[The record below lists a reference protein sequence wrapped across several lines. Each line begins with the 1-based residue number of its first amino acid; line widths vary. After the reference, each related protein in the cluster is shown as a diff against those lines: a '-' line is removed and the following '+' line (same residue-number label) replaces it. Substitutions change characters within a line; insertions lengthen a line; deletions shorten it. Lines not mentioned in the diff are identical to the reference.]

1 MNKRLTK
8 LKGLIDDGS
17 VPTILEVRTNSREY
31 SYEDVIA
38 LDYGFVQDLYM
49 GNENFE
55 TWFTYIGPKPI
66 KLNDL
71 VLIKDEMIE
80 IIFAEYKDDM
90 HRELEDTLQ
99 YQYDTLNRAREE
111 AYDIADRLESDVPIY
126 KHGEGY
132 SLWQGESLVEW
143 VRPNFNELDY
153 HGI

>member
-1 MNKRLTK
+1 VNKRLTK
-8 LKGLIDDGS
+8 LKSLIDDGS

-71 VLIKDEMIE
+71 TLNKNEMIE
-80 IIFAEYKDDM
+80 IINNYYEI
-90 HRELEDTLQ
+90 L
-99 YQYDTLNRAREE
+99 
-111 AYDIADRLESDVPIY
+111 
-126 KHGEGY
+126 
-132 SLWQGESLVEW
+132 
-143 VRPNFNELDY
+143 
-153 HGI
+153 

>member
-8 LKGLIDDGS
+8 LKGLIDDGL

-49 GNENFE
+49 GNEQFE

-71 VLIKDEMIE
+71 TLNKNEMIE
-80 IIFAEYKDDM
+80 II
-90 HRELEDTLQ
+90 
-99 YQYDTLNRAREE
+99 
-111 AYDIADRLESDVPIY
+111 
-126 KHGEGY
+126 
-132 SLWQGESLVEW
+132 
-143 VRPNFNELDY
+143 LDY
-153 HGI
+153 YEKL

>member
-55 TWFTYIGPKPI
+55 TWFTYIGPNPI

-71 VLIKDEMIE
+71 TLNKNEMIE
-80 IIFAEYKDDM
+80 II
-90 HRELEDTLQ
+90 
-99 YQYDTLNRAREE
+99 
-111 AYDIADRLESDVPIY
+111 
-126 KHGEGY
+126 
-132 SLWQGESLVEW
+132 
-143 VRPNFNELDY
+143 LDY
-153 HGI
+153 YEKL

>member
-8 LKGLIDDGS
+8 LKSLIDDGS

-71 VLIKDEMIE
+71 TLNKNEMIE
-80 IIFAEYKDDM
+80 II
-90 HRELEDTLQ
+90 
-99 YQYDTLNRAREE
+99 
-111 AYDIADRLESDVPIY
+111 
-126 KHGEGY
+126 
-132 SLWQGESLVEW
+132 
-143 VRPNFNELDY
+143 LDY
-153 HGI
+153 YEKL

>member
-8 LKGLIDDGS
+8 LKGLINNGS

-55 TWFTYIGPKPI
+55 TWFTYTGPKPI

-71 VLIKDEMIE
+71 TLHPKEMIE
-80 IIFAEYKDDM
+80 I
-90 HRELEDTLQ
+90 L
-99 YQYDTLNRAREE
+99 
-111 AYDIADRLESDVPIY
+111 
-126 KHGEGY
+126 
-132 SLWQGESLVEW
+132 
-143 VRPNFNELDY
+143 FNY
-153 HGI
+153 YGK

>member
-8 LKGLIDDGS
+8 LKSLIDDGT

-55 TWFTYIGPKPI
+55 TWFTYTGPKPI

-71 VLIKDEMIE
+71 TLHPKEMIE
-80 IIFAEYKDDM
+80 I
-90 HRELEDTLQ
+90 L
-99 YQYDTLNRAREE
+99 
-111 AYDIADRLESDVPIY
+111 
-126 KHGEGY
+126 
-132 SLWQGESLVEW
+132 
-143 VRPNFNELDY
+143 FNY
-153 HGI
+153 YGK

>member
-55 TWFTYIGPKPI
+55 TWFTYTGPKPI

-71 VLIKDEMIE
+71 TLNKNEMIE
-80 IIFAEYKDDM
+80 I
-90 HRELEDTLQ
+90 L
-99 YQYDTLNRAREE
+99 
-111 AYDIADRLESDVPIY
+111 
-126 KHGEGY
+126 
-132 SLWQGESLVEW
+132 
-143 VRPNFNELDY
+143 LDY
-153 HGI
+153 YGI